1 VVSLLGHDACGLCL
15 LSRVLSM
22 CALRGLYGL
31 VTVWT
36 QEVTGCTQQVLAAG
50 KAGVAI
56 QIAGVSSHFCCPSD
70 GVATQGHWRE
80 VQQVHSSI
88 VHLLQHSSIEVQQV
102 HSSIEPMLAQ
112 QHLRHPRPMLHAASG
127 APAALMPHTQVFLLC
142 FPTPTSLFS
151 AKSEVSGGV

>member
-1 VVSLLGHDACGLCL
+1 
-15 LSRVLSM
+15 M

-56 QIAGVSSHFCCPSD
+56 QMAGVSSHFCCPSD